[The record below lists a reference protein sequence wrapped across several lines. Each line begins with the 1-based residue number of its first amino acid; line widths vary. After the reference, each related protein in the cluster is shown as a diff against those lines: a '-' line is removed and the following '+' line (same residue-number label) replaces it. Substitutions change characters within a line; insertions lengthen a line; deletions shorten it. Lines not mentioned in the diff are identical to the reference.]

1 MAPLARGP
9 IKSAASEPS
18 AVRYSAG
25 LVILRQLEGEW
36 RCLVLRV
43 FRNWDLPKGMPE
55 AGEELLQTALREAT
69 EETGLIDLDMR
80 WGKGYRDTAPYA
92 NGKVVRIF
100 LAQSQHGAVRLPVNA
115 ALGRPEH
122 HEFRWLSTSAAAQ
135 LLPARFASILK
146 WVDDLL
152 AD

>member
-1 MAPLARGP
+1 MARALMKP
-9 IKSAASEPS
+9 IALGPS

-25 LVILRQLEGEW
+25 LVVLRRLEGEW
-36 RCLVLRV
+36 HCLVLRA

-80 WGKGYRDTAPYA
+80 WGSDYRDTAPYA
-92 NGKVVRIF
+92 NGKVVRIY
-100 LAQSQHGAVRLPVNA
+100 LAESQHGAVRLPVNP

-122 HEFRWLSTSAAAQ
+122 HEFRWLTTSAAAL
-135 LLPARFASILK
+135 LLPARFDSILK
-146 WVDDLL
+146 WVDHTL
-152 AD
+152 AN

>member
-1 MAPLARGP
+1 MKP
-9 IKSAASEPS
+9 IALGPS

-25 LVILRQLEGEW
+25 LVVLRRLEGEW
-36 RCLVLRV
+36 HCLVLRA

-69 EETGLIDLDMR
+69 EETVLIDLDMR
-80 WGKGYRDTAPYA
+80 WGSDYRDTAPYA
-92 NGKVVRIF
+92 NGKVVCIY

-122 HEFRWLSTSAAAQ
+122 HELRWLSTSAAAQ

-146 WVDDLL
+146 WVDDML